1 MSHMMNGK
9 QTSKNN
15 TALDIKILMTACE
28 ICNFMRLKT
37 VNKATKWVK
46 KAHQLNKQIREV
58 SQGLQV
64 FHLR

>member
-1 MSHMMNGK
+1 MSRMMNGK

-15 TALDIKILMTACE
+15 TALYIKILMIACE
-28 ICNFMRLKT
+28 ICNFMRLKI
-37 VNKATKWVK
+37 VNKAAKWVK
-46 KAHQLNKQIREV
+46 KAYQLNKQIREV